1 MLNSKIIIK
10 QDTYDL
16 PIMKHIFPISLLL
29 AFAPAFGAEPLPE
42 PDSSVLA
49 SGRWVKIRVETDG
62 VYELSYERL
71 SELGFR
77 NPEKVG
83 VYGYGP
89 CVLLSHDF
97 SRMPTDL
104 TPIQT
109 LHAENKVLFYGK
121 ANVEFAPELWETRT
135 VGYVDT
141 KNHQRHAHSRGA
153 TYFLSDALPANT
165 TFSSIAAPEETAEA
179 RTTHTAVCFHE
190 DDVTSL
196 SQGGAWISGEPIG
209 VKNPSVTH
217 SVTLNNVAGE
227 NARMVYQ
234 SLMSPKA
241 TNIHNFLLATYPP
254 EFTAEE
260 YVNTSAH
267 GFAAQSANSDDH
279 DYFRH
284 SMRYQNITVPVMD
297 APQTYELSFSI
308 HPQAAA
314 QKRNCALDYFA
325 LLYERKN
332 SLAGQNQVHMYF
344 ENWTGEQSFALQ
356 GAGKA
361 SWQVWN
367 VTDPSAISRF
377 EFATSG
383 SNKVGQLPVASKSH
397 PTEVIAFNPV
407 ATQPEPEVLGMV
419 DNQNL
424 HAEITPDML
433 IITSTPLLD
442 VANEV
447 ADIHRTLNDLEV
459 LVVDQEAVFNEY
471 GSGNV
476 SPEAVRRFVRHLYN
490 KTPSKLQ
497 AILMLGP
504 GTVYNAERVKPGNNY
519 VVTFQI
525 EDYKW
530 CNNTTRNLCNDSFF
544 GHISTELASQTE
556 MWRNRTTCLRI
567 LGTEQQVAVGRLPL
581 SSAEDIRNYYAKVR
595 EYLTT
600 PPTYP
605 SWGNIVLSSDK
616 ATLAEQ
622 AHFADAEGMI
632 AGVEGIDNTITV
644 TRSALNYYIPKKMAS
659 TMQNRGLQDGA
670 MLFAYYGHGAN
681 STFGGGGILGY
692 ELMTMNESK
701 GMRNVGRYP
710 FSFMGSCGI
719 AAFDLHESGLFIN
732 FLKNPNGGLIGLA
745 AASRSVYQPMNRVLG
760 NYYAKS
766 LYTAENGEP
775 IGRVWMRAYG
785 NAVQE
790 NRAIQDIIN
799 HLDYNYIGDPMLPVY
814 APTHMVEISEINN
827 DGQLKSKANNVVDG
841 RVLNRDGAVDTGF
854 AGTVVL
860 TVYDVPQTLTNE
872 AGQEEKNGH
881 LASFTMDSRVIGRYV
896 GSVKNGVFSV
906 NFIGPV
912 SSAEGTHRVQA
923 YVYSTDA
930 NRRGY
935 GAVKGVAL
943 NYNPQEIDTPQ
954 GAAPEITTFYA
965 GTGEVD
971 VRHPNEVTINAVIS
985 APKGL
990 GQLSEISAPV
1000 RLTIDGVV
1008 KTDATM
1014 LLSRQENGIY
1024 TLKYVTNELAGG
1036 RHRATLTVLDA
1047 SGEWADASI
1056 EFSVDN
1062 APAARLSAAIDGGE
1076 VNFDLSVSGGD
1087 VDEKVLYIENISGG
1101 SLLSKRNPS
1110 FPLTV
1115 NLEPGLYRAFVQI
1128 RGESSLTSTP
1138 KVDLFVE

>member
-1 MLNSKIIIK
+1 MLNSKINIK
-10 QDTYDL
+10 KDIYDL
-16 PIMKHIFPISLLL
+16 PIMKRIYPISLLL
-29 AFAPAFGAEPLPE
+29 AFAPAFAVEPLPE
-42 PDSSVLA
+42 PESSALA
-49 SGRWVKIRVETDG
+49 SGRWVKVRVETDG
-62 VYELSYERL
+62 IYELTYERL
-71 SELGFR
+71 RELGFR
-77 NPEKVG
+77 NPEEVG

-97 SRMPTDL
+97 SKMPTDL
-104 TPIQT
+104 TPVQT

-135 VGYVDT
+135 IGYVDT
-141 KNHQRHAHSRGA
+141 RNHQRHAHSRGA
-153 TYFLSDALPANT
+153 TYFLSDARSANT
-165 TFSSIAAPEETAEA
+165 AFSTIAAPEETSGA

-196 SQGGAWISGEPIG
+196 SEGGAWISGTPIG
-209 VKNPSVTH
+209 TQNPSVTH

-234 SLMSPKA
+234 SLMSPKS
-241 TNIHNFLLATYPP
+241 TNIYNFLLATYPP

-260 YVNTSAH
+260 YVSSVAH

-284 SMRYQNITVPVMD
+284 SMRYQNITVPVID
-297 APQTYELSFSI
+297 APRSYELSFSI

-332 SLAGQNQVHMYF
+332 LLAGQNQVHMYF
-344 ENWTGEQSFALQ
+344 ENWTGGQLFALQ
-356 GAGKA
+356 GAGNDL
-361 SWQVWN
+361 WQVWN

-377 EFATSG
+377 ELTASG
-383 SNKVGQLPVASKSH
+383 SDKVGQLPVASQSH
-397 PTEVIAFNPV
+397 PTEVIAFNP
-407 ATQPEPEVLGMV
+407 AAAQPEPEVLGSV

-424 HAEITPDML
+424 HAENTPDML
-433 IITSTPLLD
+433 IITSSPLLE

-447 ADIHRTLNDLEV
+447 ADVHRTLNKLDV

-497 AILMLGP
+497 ALLMLGP
-504 GTVYNAERVKPGNNY
+504 GTIYNAERVKPGNNY
-519 VVTFQI
+519 VVTFQL

-530 CNNTTRNLCNDSFF
+530 CNNSTRNLCNDSFF

-556 MWRNRTTCLRI
+556 MWKNRTTCLRI

-605 SWGNIVLSSDK
+605 AWGNIVLSSDN
-616 ATLAEQ
+616 ATLSEQ
-622 AHFADAEGMI
+622 SHFADAEGML
-632 AGVEGIDNTITV
+632 AGVDGIDNTITV
-644 TRSALNYYIPKKMAS
+644 TRGALNYYIPKKTAR
-659 TMQNRGLQDGA
+659 TMQTRSLQDGA
-670 MLFAYYGHGAN
+670 ILFAYYGHGGNTA
-681 STFGGGGILGY
+681 FGGGAIGDV
-692 ELMTMNESK
+692 LMSMNDSE

-719 AAFDLHESGLFIN
+719 TAFDLHESGLFVN

-745 AASRSVYQPMNRVLG
+745 AANRSVYQPMNRVLG
-760 NYYAKS
+760 NYFAKS
-766 LYTAENGEP
+766 LFTAENGEP

-799 HLDYNYIGDPMLPVY
+799 HLDYNYVGDPMLPVY
-814 APTHMVEISEINN
+814 APTHTVEISGINN
-827 DGQLKSKANNVVDG
+827 DGQLTSMANNVVEG
-841 RVLNRDGAVDTGF
+841 RVLNRDGVIDTDF
-854 AGTVVL
+854 AGSVVL
-860 TVYDVPQTLTNE
+860 TVYDVPQTLTNRN
-872 AGQEEKNGH
+872 GQEEKNGH
-881 LASFTMDSRVIGRYV
+881 LASFTMDSRVIGRYA
-896 GSVKNGVFSV
+896 GTVKNGVFSV
-906 NFIGPV
+906 KFIGPV
-912 SSAEGTHRVQA
+912 SSEEGMHRIQA
-923 YVYSTDA
+923 YVYSSDA

-935 GAVKGVAL
+935 GAVKEVAL
-943 NYNPQEIDTPQ
+943 NYNQQEIETPQ
-954 GAAPEITTFYA
+954 GAMTEITSFYA
-965 GTGEVD
+965 GTGDVD
-971 VRHPNEVTINAVIS
+971 VRHPSEVTINAVIS

-990 GQLSEISAPV
+990 GQVSEVSTPV
-1000 RLTIDGVV
+1000 RLTIDGVA

-1014 LLSRQENGIY
+1014 LLSRQGNGIY

-1036 RHRATLTVLDA
+1036 RHQATLTVLDA
-1047 SGEWADASI
+1047 SGEWAVASI
-1056 EFSVDN
+1056 EFNVDN
-1062 APAARLSAAIDGGE
+1062 APAARLTAAIDGGE
-1076 VNFDLSVSGGD
+1076 VNFDLSVSGD
-1087 VDEKVLYIENISGG
+1087 ADEKVLYVENISGNT
-1101 SLLSKRNPS
+1101 LLSRNNPT
-1110 FPLTV
+1110 FPLTL